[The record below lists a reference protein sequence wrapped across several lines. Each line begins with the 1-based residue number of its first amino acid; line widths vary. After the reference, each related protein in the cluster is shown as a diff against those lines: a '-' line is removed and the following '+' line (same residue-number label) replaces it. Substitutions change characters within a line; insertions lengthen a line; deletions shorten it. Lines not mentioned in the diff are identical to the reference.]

1 MTSTPSGPADTAAG
15 REPATSPA
23 DGRAEDPAEGGAPRR
38 AGRRGAVVLPTTGP
52 AARAVRAAVVVLP
65 YLVAAGLALLAA
77 LWTYQ
82 PWKFGA
88 AIANPSGDNLAFH
101 AWIQNIVESG
111 WYETGQ
117 RLAAPFA
124 QNSHSYSVTD
134 DLLFAV
140 VGKVLVPLTG
150 SVGAAVTAAVVASFP
165 LAAITAVGLARSLR
179 VGRVPAVLVGVAFA
193 VLPDHFLRAS
203 GGHIALAQTWVL
215 PIGAVAAVSLV
226 HRSPWRARR
235 RRLREVAI
243 LVGLLSIGLVNAYY
257 AVFVGILVA
266 AAALGAWRLRGFR
279 AVLVP
284 TVLRVVAL
292 ALPVAVT
299 MWLDARWTPSPL
311 GFASIAVTR
320 SPADADVYG
329 GKILAML
336 LPGSGHRVPALRELR
351 QQYDATFPNPA
362 EGPAVGVVA
371 AAGFLFLIVWAV
383 VTLWS
388 RPGARRRPVLQ
399 TLAALTW
406 VSVLAYTV
414 GGLGQLWSFAL
425 DGGGLRAWSRMHV
438 VIALLG
444 LLAVGTL
451 LGRLRR
457 RPLLQSGVVAVLVAV
472 ALLDQ
477 TSGMYRP
484 DPGTAR
490 AVQSE
495 VTDLTGRLE
504 ELLPEGA
511 MVYQYPDVSFPV
523 ALRTTSPASAYDGF
537 LPYLYS
543 SSDLHWSY
551 GGLQGDPTADWQQ
564 ALGQRPA
571 AEQRE
576 LLTAAGFAA
585 VLVDTAAASS
595 TPEDLA
601 AARAALGSPA
611 VVSASGRWE
620 AYLLDPGSA
629 RCAADDAELADAVLH
644 PPLLYPGDGFGPIG
658 NTIQGTAGGELRVLT
673 LQEGGWPRADL
684 AFTIEAPAGGV
695 RLAWPD
701 GTTTEVAPGAHQ
713 VRWSGA
719 LEGAETRIGVEVAGD
734 DPAGVRAYGFTAD
747 VLDASAAACLASV
760 GADPDAAP

>member
-1 MTSTPSGPADTAAG
+1 MTTSPTGPADTAG
-15 REPATSPA
+15 RDA
-23 DGRAEDPAEGGAPRR
+23 APRR
-38 AGRRGAVVLPTTGP
+38 DQRPGTPDAGPASSRNRLVRRVPLPTSGP
-52 AARAVRAAVVVLP
+52 VARVLQVGLVVLP
-65 YLVAAGLALLAA
+65 YLAAAALALVAA

-82 PWKFGA
+82 PWKFGS

-101 AWIQNIVESG
+101 AWIQNIVETG
-111 WYETGQ
+111 WYETGE

-134 DLLFAV
+134 DLLFAF

-150 SVGAAVTAAVVASFP
+150 SVGAAVTAVVVLSFP
-165 LAAITAVGLARSLR
+165 LAAVTAVGLARSLR

-193 VLPDHFLRAS
+193 VLPDHFLRGT

-215 PIGAVAAVSLV
+215 PIGVVAAVTLV
-226 HRSPWRARR
+226 HRSPWRG
-235 RRLREVAI
+235 RRLRLREAAVV
-243 LVGLLSIGLVNAYY
+243 VGLLSIGLVNAYY

-266 AAALGAWRLRGFR
+266 AAALGGWRLRGFR

-284 TVLRVVAL
+284 TVVRVVAL
-292 ALPVAVT
+292 ALPVGVT

-311 GFASIAVTR
+311 GFASMAVTR
-320 SPADADVYG
+320 SPADADIYG

-336 LPGSGHRVPALRELR
+336 LPGSGHRVPALRALR

-362 EGPAVGVVA
+362 EGPALGVVA
-371 AAGFLFLIVWAV
+371 AAGFLFLIVWSV

-388 RPGARRRPVLQ
+388 RAGSRRRPVLQ

-406 VSVLAYTV
+406 VSLLAYTV
-414 GGLGQLWSFAL
+414 GGIGQLWSFAL

-438 VIALLG
+438 VIALLA

-457 RPLLQSGVVAVLVAV
+457 RPLVQTGVVAALVAV

-477 TSGMYRP
+477 TSGIYRP
-484 DPGTAR
+484 DPGTAK
-490 AVQSE
+490 AVQAE

-504 ELLPEGA
+504 GLLPSGA

-523 ALRTTSPASAYDGF
+523 ALRTTGPASAYDGF

-543 SSDLHWSY
+543 SEDLRWSY

-564 ALGQRPA
+564 ALGQRPPA
-571 AEQRE
+571 QQRE

-585 VLVDTAAASS
+585 VLVDTATASS

-601 AARAALGSPA
+601 AMRAALGAPA
-611 VVSASGRWE
+611 VVSTSGRWE
-620 AYLLDPGSA
+620 AYLLDEDRA
-629 RCAADDAELADAVLH
+629 ACAADRTALADAALH

-658 NTIQGTAGGELRVLT
+658 NTIQGADGGELRVLT
-673 LQEGGWPRADL
+673 LQDGGWPRADL
-684 AFTIEAPAGGV
+684 AFTLEAPAGGARV
-695 RLAWPD
+695 TWPD
-701 GTTTEVAPGAHQ
+701 GSATDVAPGAHQ
-713 VRWSGA
+713 VGWTGP
-719 LEGAETRIGVEVAGD
+719 LDGAETRIGVEVSGGD
-734 DPAGVRAYGFTAD
+734 PTGVRAYGFTAD
-747 VLDASAAACLASV
+747 VLDADADACLASAEAV
-760 GADPDAAP
+760 PAAAP